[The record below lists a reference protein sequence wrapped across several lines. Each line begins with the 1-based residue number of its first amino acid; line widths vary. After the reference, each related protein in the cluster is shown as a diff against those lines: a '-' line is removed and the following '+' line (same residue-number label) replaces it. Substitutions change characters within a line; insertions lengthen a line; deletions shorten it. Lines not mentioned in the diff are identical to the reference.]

1 MAMNVSFKKGLLAAL
16 PAAITAGAL
25 YVTTDER
32 ALYMDVDGTTRI
44 RIGDFQ
50 EFPTLAALQANTN
63 PNTSALY
70 YITDLNVLAKWDG
83 KKYVQINLDTGATSA
98 EATGAG
104 NAIDGVSYDP
114 ATRKLTFTK
123 TTTFATPIQVD
134 EKIAAKVGT
143 MTIGEQSYDTVVAF
157 VEAKTA
163 GIATD
168 AQLGNLSK
176 EVNSLKHKVDTE
188 GTVSEAISGAIDA
201 LDLANTYDPKGAAD
215 GKDAAIAAAKK
226 AGTDAQAD
234 VDALKA
240 KVGTVP
246 ADKTVVKMIEDAQ
259 KAATYNDTAVKA
271 DIKKNADAIGVL
283 NGSGEGSVDK
293 KITDAFNDFAT
304 KVSDDGVVNS
314 YKELIDWAATHG
326 SEAAQMAGEI
336 TKLQAILQG
345 IGGEG
350 ESATVVA
357 YVTEAIKALKI
368 GDYAK
373 AADLT
378 ALAGRVTTAEASI
391 TTLTG
396 EGEGSVKKAQAD
408 AEAHADTVA
417 GTAEANAKKHA
428 TDLNTAMDT
437 RVKKVEA
444 SVTTLTG
451 EGDGSVKKALADAKA
466 YADSLSANYDA
477 KGDAAQALKD
487 AKAYTDSKVLV
498 WGEF

>member
-1 MAMNVSFKKGLLAAL
+1 MAMKVSFKKGPLAAL
-16 PAAITAGAL
+16 PTAITAGTL

-83 KKYVQINLDTGATSA
+83 KKYVQINLDTGATSV
-98 EATGAG
+98 EATGTG

-123 TTTFATPIQVD
+123 TTTFATPTQVD
-134 EKIAAKVGT
+134 EKIDAKVGT
-143 MTIGEQSYDTVVAF
+143 MTIGEQNYDTVVAF

-176 EVNSLKHKVDTE
+176 EVTALKRKVDTD

-259 KAATYNDTAVKA
+259 KAATYDDTAVKS

-304 KVSDDGVVNS
+304 KVSDDGVVNR
-314 YKELIDWAATHG
+314 YKDLIDWAATHG
-326 SEAAQMAGEI
+326 SEAAKMAGEI
-336 TKLQAILQG
+336 TKLQAILKG

-396 EGEGSVKKAQAD
+396 TGAGSVKKAQAD

-417 GTAEANAKKHA
+417 GTAETNAKKHA

-466 YADSLSANYDA
+466 YADGLAGNYDA